1 MKKSKVLTIILCSA
15 FSLIL
20 IAVMAVGIATNGFG
34 GIFSM
39 IGDLDNNS
47 YAQEYTYSW
56 EVETDDDFDGLDIS
70 WINGP
75 VEIKLGDGDKIEIK
89 EYATRELKDNEKLKL
104 SSSRDVLIIDW
115 NKSVVS
121 FSLFNNLNKKLVV
134 TVPKQFAKGLNIIK
148 CSNTS
153 GMTTCSGFESDNADF
168 SSVSGKINVS
178 DITTEEFKI
187 SGTSGAINL
196 SNIVCDK
203 FNGSSISGYIELEN
217 LVAENANISTT
228 SGKIS
233 VQGKIKEIKANS
245 ISGRIEA
252 DMSECPKKV
261 DFSSVSGNQKLTIPQ
276 NDGFTVGHSSISGG
290 FSSDFPI
297 TDVRGKSIYSNG
309 DAKFE
314 FSTTSGSM
322 TILKG

>member
-34 GIFSM
+34 GVFSM
-39 IGDLDNNS
+39 IEGLDNNS
-47 YAQEYTYSW
+47 YTQEYTYSW
-56 EVETDDDFDGLDIS
+56 EVKTDDDFDGLDIS

-89 EYATRELKDNEKLKL
+89 EYATRELKDDEKLKL
-104 SSSRDVLIIDW
+104 SSSRDVLVINW
-115 NKSVVS
+115 NKSIVS

-134 TVPKQFAKGLNIIK
+134 TVPKQFANGLDIIK

-153 GMTTCSGFESDNADF
+153 GMTTCSGFNSDNADF

-178 DITTEEFKI
+178 DITAKEFKI
-187 SGTSGAINL
+187 SGTSGTVNL
-196 SNIVCDK
+196 SNITCDK
-203 FNGSSISGYIELEN
+203 FSGSSVSGYMELDN
-217 LVAENANISTT
+217 LVAENADISTT
-228 SGKIS
+228 SGAIS
-233 VQGKIKEIKANS
+233 IQGKIKGIEASS

-252 DMSECPKKV
+252 NMSECPQKV

-276 NDGFTVGHSSISGG
+276 NDGFTAEHSSISGK
-290 FSSDFPI
+290 FSSEFPI
-297 TDVRGKSIYSNG
+297 TENNGKSIYSG
-309 DAKFE
+309 GEAKFS

-322 TILKG
+322 TILKS